1 LQLKIF
7 KKYDMK
13 NKRTYYHLIIDR
25 SGSMSGFI
33 EETVNAVNQQ
43 IGRIKEVGERFPEQE
58 LITSLTL
65 FNHTNTNAWNYLK
78 PGQLRDMNYADYRP
92 NGNTALLDALGITV
106 NELKKTVGLE
116 VDHDEASVVVV
127 LITDGYENAS
137 QHYTHK
143 EVASMISELELT
155 GKWTFSYLG
164 ATLDAVD
171 DARRLNIKE
180 INSMHYHINK
190 IPDLYNKISLSMDY
204 YMYSKQEGEI
214 KKNFLCPEN
223 DDKDEV

>member
-1 LQLKIF
+1 
-7 KKYDMK
+7 MK

-65 FNHTNTNAWNYLK
+65 FNHMNMNAWNYLN

-92 NGNTALLDALGITV
+92 DGNTALLDAIGITM

-116 VDHDEASVVVV
+116 VENDEASVVVV
-127 LITDGYENAS
+127 IVTDGYENAS
-137 QHYTHK
+137 QHYTHS
-143 EVASMISELELT
+143 EVATLISELELT

-171 DARRLNIKE
+171 IARRLNIKE
-180 INSMHYHINK
+180 INSMHYQVDK
-190 IPDLYNKISLSMDY
+190 IPELYNKISGSLDSY
-204 YMYSKQEGEI
+204 LNSKHEGEI
-214 KKNFLCPEN
+214 KKNFLCPERDN
-223 DDKDEV
+223 EDEV